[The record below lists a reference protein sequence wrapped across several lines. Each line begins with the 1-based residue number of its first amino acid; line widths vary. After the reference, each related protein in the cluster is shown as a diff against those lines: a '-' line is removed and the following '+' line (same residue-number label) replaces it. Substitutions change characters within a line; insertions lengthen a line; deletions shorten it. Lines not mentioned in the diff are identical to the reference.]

1 MSLPPEEQADDA
13 QIPEDRVQES
23 HEESQ
28 PPEQGE
34 PENDPGI
41 EIANLPP
48 PPLVTVGPLS
58 QEPEEGT
65 LQHPPA
71 GEDLP

>member
-1 MSLPPEEQADDA
+1 MSLRPEEQADDTQTA
-13 QIPEDRVQES
+13 EDPEQES
-23 HEESQ
+23 Q
-28 PPEQGE
+28 RPELGE
-34 PENDPGI
+34 PENDAGI

-58 QEPEEGT
+58 EEPEEGT
-65 LQHPPA
+65 LQRPPA

>member
-1 MSLPPEEQADDA
+1 MSLPPEERADDG
-13 QIPEDRVQES
+13 QTPEDPVK
-23 HEESQ
+23 ESQ
-28 PPEQGE
+28 QLGE
-34 PENDPGI
+34 PENESDI

-58 QEPEEGT
+58 EEPEEGT